1 MRMKS
6 SIVALALLVAAGA
19 LAFAQAGQTLILE
32 YVDGSNLTVVYP
44 DQTSYSYANGSIQE
58 GDAVPVGSTVKTGAG
73 TSIELKLKPNGTVI
87 KLAKMTTFRVETLG
101 TPQKDQNGFTLVGG
115 KIRAVA
121 AVGSQYT
128 VYTAST
134 VAGVRGTDFTMAFEE
149 GAKATLL
156 VTKGAVEFARRA
168 ADGSAADAIM
178 VAAGQ
183 FADFFK
189 SFTPAPF
196 TPEQLSEE
204 YGDVNIDPT
213 HMPAQ
218 AEDKQAGS
226 GDQQPADTAAT
237 PAQAEAAKAQTSSAF
252 MEWLRDSLGME
263 IGSITIN
270 GDTWAKA
277 VIQPTITLG
286 KLRAGLYLPIIYS
299 DNLFNPSTWYKP
311 AGNNEWSFGT
321 DVGWSAHP
329 AQAAL
334 DAATDLALKFKFIEY
349 GKPLVDPFFL
359 KVGNLNDFTI
369 GHGLLMRNYAN
380 DSDFPS
386 VRRIGLLVG
395 LDQGSWGFEA
405 MTNDLTDNQILGGR
419 LYVRPLPESRLAL
432 GISSVVDLYPA
443 SMVDTAIAPD
453 KYGDPMFIGAAADL
467 DLPIIT
473 TSLLGIRFFADGGA
487 MVPYVRTGGVGS
499 GDAGLRYDMVYDNGA
514 IRNWGAM
521 TGFMGNVLFL
531 DWRLEYRYFTGAFS
545 PSFFDSGYDRRRG
558 ELVAEWAQY
567 LSGTTAI
574 DQAPSVMGIYGEG
587 SASIIND
594 KLSLKLGYFWPWSA
608 TATSLDEQLST
619 SDDYFTATLVV
630 KKGLIPVINASGA
643 IRYERR
649 HLIQSIIDGGSL
661 FDENTIFSGELAAPV
676 PGAPNLDLALVVS
689 TMVSRDTNGD
699 IEYTT
704 SGNPKIVPAVTLET
718 RLHF

>member
-1 MRMKS
+1 MRIKT
-6 SIVALALLVAAGA
+6 SIIAVAMLLAASAI
-19 LAFAQAGQTLILE
+19 AFAQSGQALILE
-32 YVDGSNLTVVYP
+32 YVEGTNLTVIYP
-44 DQTSYSYANGSIQE
+44 DSTTYSYASGSIQE
-58 GDAVPVGSTVKTGAG
+58 GDAVPVGATVKTGAG
-73 TSIELKLKPNGTVI
+73 TSVELKLKPNGTVI
-87 KLAKMTTFRVETLG
+87 KLAKMTTFKVETLG

-115 KIRAVA
+115 KIRTVA
-121 AVGSQYT
+121 AVGSQYSI
-128 VYTAST
+128 YTSST

-189 SFTPAPF
+189 SFAPAPF

-218 AEDKQAGS
+218 PEEKKPESA
-226 GDQQPADTAAT
+226 DQQPADAT
-237 PAQAEAAKAQTSSAF
+237 PTPEQAQAAKSQTSSAL
-252 MEWLRDSLGME
+252 MEWLSDSLGME

-286 KLRAGLYLPIIYS
+286 KLKAGLYLPIIYS
-299 DNLFNPSTWYKP
+299 DNLFDPTTWYKP

-321 DVGWSAHP
+321 DIGWSSDP
-329 AQAAL
+329 MNAAL
-334 DAATDLALKFKFIEY
+334 DAAKDLALKFRYVEY
-349 GKPLVDPFFL
+349 GKQLVDPFFL

-386 VRRIGLLVG
+386 VRRIGLELG

-419 LYVRPLPESRLAL
+419 LYVRPIPESKLAL
-432 GISSVVDLYPA
+432 GVSSVVDLYPA
-443 SMVDTAIAPD
+443 SMVDAALVPD

-467 DLPIIT
+467 DLPIIA
-473 TSLLGIRFFADGGA
+473 TSVFGIRLFADGGA
-487 MVPYVRTGGVGS
+487 MVPYVRNGAAGS
-499 GDAGLRYDMVYDNGA
+499 GDAGLRYDMVYENGT
-514 IRNWGAM
+514 IKNWGAM
-521 TGFMGNVLFL
+521 TGFIGNVLFI

-558 ELVAEWAQY
+558 ELVAEWASY
-567 LSGTTAI
+567 LNGTTTI
-574 DQAPSVMGIYGEG
+574 DQSPSVMGIYGEG
-587 SASIIND
+587 SASLIND

-608 TATSLDEQLST
+608 SATSLDEQLST
-619 SDDYFTATLVV
+619 SDDYFKAVLVV
-630 KKGLIPVINASGA
+630 KKGLIPVVNVAGA
-643 IRYERR
+643 ISYERR
-649 HLIQSIIDGGSL
+649 HFIQSILDGASL
-661 FDENTIFSGELAAPV
+661 FDENTIFSGELSAPV

-689 TMVSRDTNGD
+689 TMIARDTNGD
-699 IEYTT
+699 VEYTT
-704 SGNPKIVPAVTLET
+704 GGNPKIVPAVTLET